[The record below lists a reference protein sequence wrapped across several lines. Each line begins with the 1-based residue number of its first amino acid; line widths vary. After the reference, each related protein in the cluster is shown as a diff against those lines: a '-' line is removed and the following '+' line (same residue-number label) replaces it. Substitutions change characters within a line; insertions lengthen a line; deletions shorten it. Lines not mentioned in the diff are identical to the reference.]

1 MKFIRKINLLPI
13 LLIVFLSWLVTPNA
27 AQAGYGGGLVSA
39 CGAGDNLRMVD
50 QYGAITYVSDPN
62 SVAIACVA
70 YSDSRSLADYSFTF
84 GDTWSGIDY
93 TNTDGSMAGGT
104 NFTIGVPTAT
114 DLTIFAA
121 SSYGERIQINEV
133 VGGVSQ
139 TIHTSSYGER
149 DFPNKLISGGSLNG
163 KRFTFTGTPT
173 GKFIF
178 IAFNAKKQADDGE
191 PLQPPPPF
199 SVSGVT
205 GCQAN
210 GDSVNTLTWTPPATA
225 SYYMLSRSDNPNYWI
240 QLGIDGLSGP
250 IGQFVDDGYTPGS
263 VNSEFTTP
271 QANTTY
277 TYQVRAI
284 NAVGATTST
293 ATVVT
298 GNCTVPP
305 PGSFSLTGLTSAC
318 QQPAAYSGASIPAN
332 TLTWNA
338 ASGATDYLIYRNDGP
353 GTPVRQ
359 IASQPASSGTDGKE
373 IGASGTSHTDATVSP
388 GVTYLYRVYASNRG
402 VTTPSTNTLS
412 VVTTAN
418 CHTVTIEVVPD
429 GALIA
434 PGQTQSYSAIVRFD
448 GAIIPAGTGGL
459 TYTWMHLPIDQNLP
473 QSSWGTLSNSL
484 TATPTYSAA
493 ASLAS
498 SSAQFIVTATA
509 TYVRDGI
516 VYYPTDSANLTVT
529 AAVPTLILTANP
541 SSIAAGQVSQLSWT
555 STNAATCSA
564 SGGWSGAKTTAGNQ
578 FVQPAITTTY
588 TLTCTGPGGQVT
600 RQATVTVLGQSLTVT
615 ITPTAVNLRP
625 GQTQQFSAE
634 VRYNGAIVTPTTLT
648 WSVTTPAAG
657 TIDPVTGVFTA
668 GSVTASF
675 PLAIRADATYA
686 GQQAFGR
693 GSATVLLGIQV
704 RGDVLGRT
712 VTGLTLLDPKSI
724 VAAEELANLFGERIE
739 LAGYSLTS
747 SQSWTGFVTQMQKI
761 IDGLI
766 KERSR
771 PLATSTVS
779 QFMNLN
785 PLAEAEPSNATNNP
799 GRPEGTVWVH
809 HGNLTLD
816 AASFANRGTIVVI
829 GGDVT
834 IQGNLEYV
842 SNSRNNSLGVIVLAE
857 NGVGG
862 NVTVTD
868 GATQLVGAYYLTGT
882 MRFAGTADVP
892 SHMSGTIA
900 ASEIQFGPIDLI
912 IEYDPRIVVT
922 PPPGFSDIYP
932 TTFQEAF

>member
-1 MKFIRKINLLPI
+1 MRLMIECLSLVLRSILLSKMRGDRMKFIRKINLLPI
-13 LLIVFLSWLVTPNA
+13 LLIVFLAWLVTPNA
-27 AQAGYGGGLVSA
+27 AQAGYGGGVISS
-39 CGAGDNLRMVD
+39 CSAGDNIRMVN
-50 QYGAITYVSDPN
+50 QSGAITYVSDPD
-62 SVAIACVA
+62 SVGIACVA
-70 YSDSRSLADYSFTF
+70 YSDKRDLADFSFSF

-114 DLTIFAA
+114 DLTIFVA

-139 TIHTSSYGER
+139 TIHNSSYGER

-178 IAFNAKKQADDGE
+178 IAFNAKKQAADGE

-448 GAIIPAGTGGL
+448 GVVIPAGTGGL
-459 TYTWMHLPIDQNLP
+459 TYTWMRLPIDQNLP

-498 SSAQFIVTATA
+498 SSAQFAVTATA

-529 AAVPTLILTANP
+529 AAPPTLILTANP
-541 SSIAAGQVSQLSWT
+541 SNIAAGQVSQLSWT

-564 SGGWSGAKTTAGNQ
+564 SGGWSGVKATAGNQ

-600 RQATVTVLGQSLTVT
+600 RQVTVAVT
-615 ITPTAVNLRP
+615 AQNLIVNVAPDSVTLRP
-625 GQTQQFSAE
+625 GQTQQFTAT
-634 VRYNGAIVTPTTLT
+634 VQQNGAIVIPTSLK
-648 WSVTTPAAG
+648 WSVLNPLAG
-657 TIDPVTGVFTA
+657 QIDENSGLFTA
-668 GSVTASF
+668 GAAIGDYPAVIKAEVVYNTLVGSDYASVKIF
-675 PLAIRADATYA
+675 
-686 GQQAFGR
+686 
-693 GSATVLLGIQV
+693 VGIQV
-704 RGDVLGRT
+704 RGNVSGED

-724 VAAEELANLFGERIE
+724 VVAR
-739 LAGYSLTS
+739 SLTNL
-747 SQSWTGFVTQMQKI
+747 TGQR
-761 IDGLI
+761 IDLPGYEFTGTEEWAGVVARMRTTTDRL
-766 KERSR
+766 
-771 PLATSTVS
+771 VS
-779 QFMNLN
+779 EFGRDFTPNRVHTTYNLN
-785 PLAEAEPSNATNNP
+785 SPAGSLPTSGVVNDFL
-799 GRPEGTVWVH
+799 RPEGGVWVH
-809 HGNLTLD
+809 RGDLVIDSTT
-816 AASFANRGTIVVI
+816 FYNRGTI
-829 GGDVT
+829 
-834 IQGNLEYV
+834 
-842 SNSRNNSLGVIVLAE
+842 IVL
-857 NGVGG
+857 GG
-862 NVTVTD
+862 NVSIIGSLKYGTSDVRKDSFGLIVLDENGLGGNITIKAD
-868 GATQLVGAYYLTGT
+868 GQSIIGAYFATG
-882 MRFAGTADVP
+882 
-892 SHMSGTIA
+892 
-900 ASEIQFGPIDLI
+900 DLR
-912 IEYDPRIVVT
+912 IE
-922 PPPGFSDIYP
+922 
-932 TTFQEAF
+932 